1 MSFGQGCLSGRG
13 LCVTDDKGTVG
24 LLGISAGLKIT
35 RGRVVGF
42 HGLRGDPRQ
51 ARVRRYRGV
60 GLVQVGVDQRI
71 AREAENHGAV
81 GEEIDVLRANDMHAL
96 QRRFP
101 FGSAYG

>member
-1 MSFGQGCLSGRG
+1 MG
-13 LCVTDDKGTVG
+13 VG
-24 LLGISAGLKIT
+24 AGLEIAG
-35 RGRVVGF
+35 GRVVGF

-51 ARVRRYRGV
+51 ARMRRYRGV
-60 GLVQVGVDQRI
+60 GLIEIGIQKGI
-71 AREAENHGAV
+71 AREAVGCCAV